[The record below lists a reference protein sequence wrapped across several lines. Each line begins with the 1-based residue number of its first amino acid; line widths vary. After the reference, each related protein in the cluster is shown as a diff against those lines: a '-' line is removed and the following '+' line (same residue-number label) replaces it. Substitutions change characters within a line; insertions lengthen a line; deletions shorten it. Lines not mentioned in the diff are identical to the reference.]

1 MTIADAPYIREA
13 EMYGWGPE
21 DDGLDDAIDYLEDA
35 VNELQAA
42 LTSIEDANYELFRN
56 GEDESLVD
64 TESLE
69 NAIDE
74 IRKIIGKY
82 KL

>member
-21 DDGLDDAIDYLEDA
+21 GDGLDDAIDYLEDA

-42 LTSIEDANYELFRN
+42 LTSIEDANYELYRN